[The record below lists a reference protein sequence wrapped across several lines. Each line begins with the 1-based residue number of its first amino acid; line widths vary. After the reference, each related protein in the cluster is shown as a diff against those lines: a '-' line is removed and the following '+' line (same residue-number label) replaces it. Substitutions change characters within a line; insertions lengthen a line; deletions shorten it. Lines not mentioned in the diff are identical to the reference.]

1 MEQSFWPSTRHAIFS
16 WLEKYKI
23 KKDFWWIYIY
33 LSLSLL
39 VDDDEKGPAL
49 MDELLQKIN
58 FSSSSSSF
66 PCYIRGIKKKDVVHT
81 FWWDKPP
88 TFSQKTFAPY
98 TIFRPSLHRRLC
110 TVYTGGEREMGGRNK
125 KMMMMEGATEGLSRY
140 CIYATPLK
148 IHAWMATIHMRV
160 ETKKK
165 KRKKNQNELIF
176 RFLSVWLVDFYTVHI
191 YRSRKEFSKWW
202 ERETLWEIFDL
213 NYFTL

>member
-1 MEQSFWPSTRHAIFS
+1 M
-16 WLEKYKI
+16 
-23 KKDFWWIYIY
+23 Y

-58 FSSSSSSF
+58 FSSSSSS

-110 TVYTGGEREMGGRNK
+110 TVYTVQGGEREMGGRNK

-165 KRKKNQNELIF
+165 KRKRIKMSWYFFFFPFDLLISIPSI
-176 RFLSVWLVDFYTVHI
+176 LHI

-202 ERETLWEIFDL
+202 ESDPLGNIWPQLFHFLEI
-213 NYFTL
+213 